1 MSSPSNWYYDRSYVL
16 EHVCLSALSASLVM
30 SCQHS
35 TDCACGY
42 NSLTHAHTHNN
53 LELLINVACN
63 LHILLGFHRLFY
75 SFVRTKAEIQM
86 SHECFYQ
93 GGLNN
98 KCLALYVG
106 EQQASL
112 TLTCLS
118 TSTATTTTRAQPKR
132 VLCKP
137 LDDPIVVVRKSRRCG
152 CKGAHT
158 KESAVQK
165 ICFVL

>member
-16 EHVCLSALSASLVM
+16 EHVCLSAMSASLVM

-35 TDCACGY
+35 ADCACGY
-42 NSLTHAHTHNN
+42 NSLTHALTHTHTHTKKLNNN

-63 LHILLGFHRLFY
+63 LHILLGCHRLFY

-118 TSTATTTTRAQPKR
+118 TSTAATTTN
-132 VLCKP
+132 
-137 LDDPIVVVRKSRRCG
+137 
-152 CKGAHT
+152 GAT
-158 KESAVQK
+158 KTST
-165 ICFVL
+165 L

>member
-16 EHVCLSALSASLVM
+16 EHVCLSAMSASLVM

-42 NSLTHAHTHNN
+42 NSLTHALTHTHTHTKKLNNN

-63 LHILLGFHRLFY
+63 LHILLGCHRLFY

-118 TSTATTTTRAQPKR
+118 TSTATTTTN
-132 VLCKP
+132 
-137 LDDPIVVVRKSRRCG
+137 
-152 CKGAHT
+152 GAT
-158 KESAVQK
+158 KTST
-165 ICFVL
+165 L

>member
-1 MSSPSNWYYDRSYVL
+1 MRVL
-16 EHVCLSALSASLVM
+16 
-30 SCQHS
+30 
-35 TDCACGY
+35 
-42 NSLTHAHTHNN
+42 HTHTCTHMHTHTHELNNN

-63 LHILLGFHRLFY
+63 LHILLGWHRLFY

-86 SHECFYQ
+86 SQEYFYQ

-118 TSTATTTTRAQPKR
+118 TSTATTAQPKR

-137 LDDPIVVVRKSRRCG
+137 LDESVAVVVVVRKSRRCG

-165 ICFVL
+165 NMLRAVTKNQNRQ